1 MLREILQSL
10 SDRVAHLER
19 GSDLAPPLGVPGGVD
34 FTTSRIEQAIK
45 NENLEKELIEQV
57 ENGLSISNQNAR
69 KVYRFDDCN
78 TIQEQLSIFKGFCVS
93 SHGQFLMDQRG
104 ITVKKLR
111 GFFFNLEKYIERNQ
125 TNRNAQ
131 DLIYAVERGKE
142 AKWTDPY
149 SKNLT
154 VVFRLQGDS
163 AKIITAYYKNK
174 KDPKKSRR
182 ILLLLSTKEKKKK
195 TLTHKTYKSYLLH
208 LTK

>member
-1 MLREILQSL
+1 MLGKILQSL

-19 GSDLAPPLGVPGGVD
+19 GSDLAPPLGIPGGVD

-45 NENLEKELIEQV
+45 NETLEKELIEQV

-78 TIQEQLSIFKGFCVS
+78 TIQEQLNIFKGFCVS
-93 SHGQFLMDQRG
+93 SHGQFRMDQRG

-174 KDPKKSRR
+174 KDPKKVEESYSYYQPKRR
-182 ILLLLSTKEKKKK
+182 RRRR
-195 TLTHKTYKSYLLH
+195 
-208 LTK
+208 

>member
-1 MLREILQSL
+1 MLSNILRELQM
-10 SDRVAHLER
+10 RVARLEKQ
-19 GSDLAPPLGVPGGVD
+19 SDLMPPLGAPGGVD

-45 NENLEKELIEQV
+45 NEKLEKEMIQQV
-57 ENGLSISNQNAR
+57 ESGLSISNQNAR

-78 TIQEQLSIFKGFCVS
+78 TIQENLNIFKGFCVS
-93 SHGQFLMDQRG
+93 SHGQFRMDQRG
-104 ITVKKLR
+104 ITVAKLK
-111 GFFFNLEKYIERNQ
+111 GYFFNLEKYIERNQ

-174 KDPKKSRR
+174 KDPKKIVEEEYSYYQPKRR
-182 ILLLLSTKEKKKK
+182 RRRR
-195 TLTHKTYKSYLLH
+195 
-208 LTK
+208 